1 MNNLADYLNDHL
13 GGSVGALEL
22 VDHLS
27 GKLEKENAELAAFLR
42 ALRREIEA
50 DQDVLKKL
58 LGNVARESVLR
69 KALGWLGEKVGRI
82 KLAAGGEGEREPG
95 LLEALEI
102 LALGITGKRLLW
114 SALRAAE
121 VEAAKS
127 LDLPALERRAEE
139 QFRQVEEWRLRTAR
153 LALGVPESG

>member
-22 VDHLS
+22 LDHLS
-27 GKLEKENAELAAFLR
+27 GKLKNENADLAAFLR
-42 ALRREIEA
+42 TLRREIEA
-50 DQDVLKKL
+50 DQDALKEL
-58 LGNVARESVLR
+58 LGRIAHESVLR

-82 KLAAGGEGEREPG
+82 KLATDGVGEGEPG
-95 LLEALEI
+95 LLESLEI

-121 VEAAKS
+121 VAAARS
-127 LDLPALERRAEE
+127 LDLPGLERRAEE
-139 QFRQVEEWRLRTAR
+139 QFRQVEEWRLKTAR
-153 LALGVPESG
+153 MALAG